1 MSNILMTGG
10 TGNLG
15 KSVVETLSAAGYHL
29 HLSVREINEP
39 GTDKISYYQ
48 TDLESPGQSENLVK
62 SVLDTENDI
71 LAGVF
76 LAGGFVPGGLE
87 KTGWDDISKMISLN
101 FATAFNTAQSLL
113 AHFRQKGAGKLI
125 FVGAKAAMDSGSAI
139 NNVAYSLSKQL
150 LFNFSEMVNESEN
163 KNGITS
169 HILLPG
175 TLDTA
180 LNRGFMP
187 DADFSKWTSTIAIA
201 ETISDI
207 IGGQEI
213 RSVISF

>member
-29 HLSVREINEP
+29 HLSVREVNEP
-39 GTDKISYYQ
+39 AADKISYYQ

-62 SVLDTENDI
+62 SVVDSQNDI

-87 KTGWDDISKMISLN
+87 KTGWTDISKMVSLN

-113 AHFRQKGAGKLI
+113 ANFRQKGGGKLI
-125 FVGAKAAMDSGSAI
+125 FIGAKAAMDSSSAI

-201 ETISDI
+201 ETVRDI
-207 IGGQEI
+207 ISGREG
-213 RSVISF
+213 RKVIIF

>member
-1 MSNILMTGG
+1 MSDILMTGG

-15 KSVVETLSAAGYHL
+15 KTVVETLLTAGYHL
-29 HLSVREINEP
+29 HLSAHDESNAATPNIF
-39 GTDKISYYQ
+39 YYK
-48 TDLESPGQSENLVK
+48 TDLASSEQSEALVK
-62 SVLDTENDI
+62 SVLDAENDL
-71 LAGVF
+71 LAAVF
-76 LAGGFVPGGLE
+76 LAGGFVSGGLE
-87 KTGWDDISKMISLN
+87 TAKWDDISKMVSLN
-101 FATAFNTAQSLL
+101 FATAFNTAQPLL
-113 AHFRQKGAGKLI
+113 DHFRQKGSGKLI
-125 FVGAKAAMDSGSAI
+125 FIGAKAAMNDSSAI
-139 NNVAYSLSKQL
+139 ANFAYSLSKQL
-150 LFNFSEMVNESEN
+150 LFNFSALINESEN

-187 DADFSKWTSTIAIA
+187 DADFSEWTSTVAIA

-207 IGGQEI
+207 IAGKET

>member
-1 MSNILMTGG
+1 MNNILMTGG

-15 KSVVETLSAAGYHL
+15 KTVVETLLAAGYQL
-29 HLSVREINEP
+29 HLSVHEADNAATEN
-39 GTDKISYYQ
+39 ISYYH
-48 TDLESPGQSENLVK
+48 TDLASPEQSEILVK
-62 SVLDTENDI
+62 SVLNKENAI

-76 LAGGFVPGGLE
+76 LAGGFISGGLE
-87 KTGWDDISKMISLN
+87 TVKWDDISKMVSLN
-101 FATAFNTAQSLL
+101 FATAFNTAQPLL
-113 AHFRQKGAGKLI
+113 DHFRQRGGGKLI
-125 FVGAKAAMDSGSAI
+125 FIGAKAAMNNGSAI
-139 NNVAYSLSKQL
+139 GNLAYSLSKQL
-150 LFNFSEMVNESEN
+150 LSNFSALINESEN

-180 LNRGFMP
+180 LNRGYMP
-187 DADFSKWTSTIAIA
+187 DADFSKWTSTVAIA

-207 IGGQEI
+207 IAGKET